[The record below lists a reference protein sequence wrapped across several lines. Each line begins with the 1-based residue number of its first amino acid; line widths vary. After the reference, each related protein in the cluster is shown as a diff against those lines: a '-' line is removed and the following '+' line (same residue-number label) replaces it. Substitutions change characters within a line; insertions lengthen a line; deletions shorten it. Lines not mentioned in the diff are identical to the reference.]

1 MRQAWLIAGML
12 FVFAFA
18 KAQQFIS
25 HQVSTGETVYSI
37 SKKYSVSEDD
47 IYKYN
52 PDAKE
57 RIYEGL
63 VLILPDA
70 KKTTGGVGATSPQE
84 DITFKTHKV
93 KRKETLFSISKRY
106 NVPVDIIKKYNKELY
121 SKPLRKGFKLR
132 IPTNY
137 KEAVAEVVEDPR
149 PKPSAN
155 ITTYVVKA
163 KETKYGIARSY
174 GITLS
179 DLKALNPN
187 IGGVLGVGQI
197 INVPNTQPQ
206 TETTI
211 DTSKYQLY
219 EVVKGDTMYSLLRSI
234 NLKADDLITLNPALG
249 DGLKEGMILKIPR
262 IEGYTTSGEGALPP
276 VGTASKVNLADSIA
290 FTTPKRLAIM
300 LPFGLSK
307 VQDSVAANVDL
318 IKDNR
323 VLRIALDFHSG
334 ALMAIEKAKK
344 IGIAVEANIYDTD
357 YVRED
362 GTSAN
367 ARKVENLIRANDFS
381 SVDAVIGPLLGNNIN
396 RAASV
401 LTSQN
406 TPVISPITTRVKMSS
421 NIFQSRPNDLLLKN
435 KMLDYL
441 KANRAGKNIILI
453 ADGKNAT
460 VKAKI
465 KAAIPNIIEVNP
477 RTSEKGIYLYPDDI
491 PSKLSKTLENWVILE
506 TNDLPLISN
515 VTTSL
520 NAQIEDM
527 AKITLLT
534 CKKGDAYASNE
545 IHNTHLTNLNFHYP
559 SIDREYTMNEE
570 GGFFEAY
577 EEAYGESPGEYA
589 IRGYDITLDTILR
602 LAYAGN
608 LFDAAHT
615 GIETN
620 YVENK
625 FRYVRHAGGGYHN
638 EAVYLMKYGPDL
650 SLEEVIINVEEKITD
665 D

>member
-1 MRQAWLIAGML
+1 MKQAWLIVGLL

-37 SKKYSVSEDD
+37 SKKYSVSEND

-63 VLILPDA
+63 VLILPA
-70 KKTTGGVGATSPQE
+70 AEETTAGDGVTPPQE
-84 DITFKTHKV
+84 NITFKTHKV

-106 NVPVDIIKKYNKELY
+106 NVPIDIIKKYNKELY

-137 KEAVAEVVEDPR
+137 QPPAVEVVEEF
-149 PKPSAN
+149 
-155 ITTYVVKA
+155 TTIPTTTTASYTVKA

-174 GITLS
+174 GITIA
-179 DLKALNPN
+179 DLEALNPDM
-187 IGGVLGVGQI
+187 GAVLGVGQTI
-197 INVPNTQPQ
+197 IVPNTQSQ
-206 TETTI
+206 GETTI
-211 DTSKYQLY
+211 DTAKYQLY
-219 EVVKGDTMYSLLRSI
+219 EVVKGDTMYSLLRRI
-234 NLKADDLITLNPALG
+234 NLKADDLITLNPTLD
-249 DGLKEGMILKIPR
+249 DGLKEGMILKIPK
-262 IEGYTTSGEGALPP
+262 IEGYSITGDGALPP
-276 VGTASKVNLADSIA
+276 VGTLAKVNLADSIT
-290 FTTPKRLAIM
+290 FSTPKRLAIM

-334 ALMAIEKAKK
+334 ALMAIEKAKE
-344 IGIAVEANIYDTD
+344 IGIDVEAKIYDTD

-362 GTSAN
+362 GASAN
-367 ARKVENLIRANDFS
+367 ARKVENLINTNDFS
-381 SVDAVIGPLLGNNIN
+381 NVDAVIGPLLGNNIN
-396 RAASV
+396 RAAST
-401 LTSQN
+401 LASRN

-435 KMLDYL
+435 KMLEYL
-441 KANRAGKNIILI
+441 KANGAGKNIILI
-453 ADGKNAT
+453 ADGENAT

-465 KAAIPNIIEVNP
+465 KSVIPNIIEVNP
-477 RTSEKGIYLYPDDI
+477 RTSKKGIFLYPDDI

-506 TNDLPLISN
+506 TNDLPLISH

-534 CKKGDAYASNE
+534 CKKGDAYRSDE

-559 SIDREYTMNEE
+559 SIDREYTMEE
-570 GGFFEAY
+570 KDSFFEAY
-577 EEAYGESPGEYA
+577 EDAYGESPGEYA

-608 LFDAAHT
+608 LFDAART

-638 EAVYLMKYGPDL
+638 EAVYLMKYGPNL
-650 SLEEVIINVEEKITD
+650 SLEEVIIEDNTSEGTD
-665 D
+665 